1 VTGYHLKNLMGN
13 YSPAGVAA
21 YWDTV
26 APHYLELFRE
36 EFQSKPYD
44 LAALAEFAA
53 GLGPGARVCD
63 AGCGPCGHVARILA
77 NHGLEVVGIDIS
89 PRCIE
94 LARIEQ
100 PNLEFQ
106 VMDLARLDFAVGE
119 LDGLLAYYSLH
130 YQPKVSLP
138 AVFAGFARVLRPGGR
153 VLIVAKQGEGEG
165 WIEDPLGSGQQ
176 IFWCSFQLAELET
189 LLAGSGLR
197 VAQSA
202 VRAPLPAEAAVPRLY
217 VIGER

>member
-1 VTGYHLKNLMGN
+1 MRN

-26 APHYLELFRE
+26 APRYLELFRD
-36 EFQSKPYD
+36 EFESKPYD
-44 LAALAEFAA
+44 LAALGDFAA
-53 GLGPGARVCD
+53 RIGPGGRVCD

-77 NHGLEVVGIDIS
+77 AHGLEVVGIDIS

-94 LARIEQ
+94 LARREY
-100 PNLEFQ
+100 PDLEFQ
-106 VMDLARLDFAVGE
+106 VMDLARLDFAAGE

-153 VLIVAKQGEGEG
+153 VLIVAKQGDGEG
-165 WIEDPLGSGQQ
+165 WIEDPLGSGQR
-176 IFWCSFQLAELET
+176 IFWCSFQLFELEA
-189 LLAGSGLR
+189 LLAGSGFR
-197 VAQSA
+197 VARSTA
-202 VRAPLPAEAAVPRLY
+202 RAPLPAEAAVPRLY
-217 VIGER
+217 AIGER